1 MLPLLLVLLTAS
13 PAAKGLEQGQKLFNQ
28 GDFDGAMKVL
38 DATVQAG
45 AEAPVLS
52 KLQLL
57 RGQVFAARQDFSRAE
72 EAFSRALEAD
82 SSAELDPAR
91 VDPTVVRLLE
101 SVRSRLTGTLVVE
114 SSPPGALV
122 ALDGV
127 ALGKAPLTKTV
138 PAGRHT
144 VEVRWGGATPQ
155 TSELQVK
162 AKSETRLHVV
172 GAESTAAN
180 DWVVGRPLRPF
191 GDLRGS
197 FEPQVSGAISGG
209 LELGG
214 GVELSWFRLGAYFRV
229 YPYFWV
235 TPRFQFAVPVHSN
248 FNVLLEVAVPFRIG
262 GYFNVGLSGAGG
274 AEWYPF
280 KFFGVYAMFGGQH
293 FFVRDET
300 SFIVT
305 AGARLRL
312 P

>member
-13 PAAKGLEQGQKLFNQ
+13 PASKGLEQGQKLFNQ

-38 DATVQAG
+38 DATVQQG

-72 EAFSRALEAD
+72 DAFSKALEAD
-82 SSAELDPAR
+82 SNAELDPAR
-91 VDPTVVRLLE
+91 VDPTVVRILE

-114 SSPPGALV
+114 SSPGGALV
-122 ALDGV
+122 SIDGV
-127 ALGKAPLTKTV
+127 ELGKTPLTKSV
-138 PAGRHT
+138 SAGKHQ
-144 VEVRWGGATPQ
+144 VEVRWGASTPQ
-155 TSELQVK
+155 KSELSIK
-162 AKSETRLHVV
+162 AKSETRLHVM

-180 DWVVGRPLRPF
+180 DWLVGRPLRPF

-197 FEPQVSGAISGG
+197 FEPQVNGYVGGG
-209 LELGG
+209 LEIGG

-235 TPRFQFAVPVHSN
+235 TPRFQFAVPVHPN
-248 FNVLLEVAVPFRIG
+248 FNVLLEVSVPFAIG
-262 GYFNVGLSGAGG
+262 GAFNVGLGGAGG

-293 FFVRDET
+293 FFVRDAT

-305 AGARLRL
+305 GGARLRL